1 MSETTRRSNLA
12 FRIGAALALAI
23 AAAAAM
29 LYSLR
34 PVAIVEAVASGQA
47 VDAKPGSIVVNPEY
61 SMELKSVLGGR
72 VLHKDFALDPGKVV
86 KQGDVLAQLDTA
98 DIDIE
103 IAREEIDF
111 DTLKKRLAVGS
122 SSELDLENA
131 RAALANAQHVHELG
145 GISDNDLARAARDT
159 KALEEKFALENV
171 ANQAEYA
178 ADENTLKAKRHQRE
192 EMTIRA
198 PFDGVVS
205 VLYVHPG
212 DLVSGGASVATM
224 ITSTRT
230 VEARISE
237 EDFADIRKGEEASVI
252 FLPYGDRIFKATV
265 TKILPTADPDTQRH
279 TVFLDV
285 KIDPDQLVPG
295 ITGEVSIVV
304 GRREAGVII
313 PRRALFAGGKVF
325 VVLDG
330 RVQARTVRKGY
341 VWQTGVEILD
351 GVSPG
356 EKVIVEDLDK
366 FYDGDHVRTRE
377 IAVDS
382 KH

>member
-1 MSETTRRSNLA
+1 
-12 FRIGAALALAI
+12 
-23 AAAAAM
+23 
-29 LYSLR
+29 
-34 PVAIVEAVASGQA
+34 
-47 VDAKPGSIVVNPEY
+47 
-61 SMELKSVLGGR
+61 
-72 VLHKDFALDPGKVV
+72 
-86 KQGDVLAQLDTA
+86 
-98 DIDIE
+98 
-103 IAREEIDF
+103 
-111 DTLKKRLAVGS
+111 
-122 SSELDLENA
+122 
-131 RAALANAQHVHELG
+131 
-145 GISDNDLARAARDT
+145 
-159 KALEEKFALENV
+159 
-171 ANQAEYA
+171 
-178 ADENTLKAKRHQRE
+178 
-192 EMTIRA
+192 
-198 PFDGVVS
+198 
-205 VLYVHPG
+205 
-212 DLVSGGASVATM
+212 M